1 MSEFA
6 ATAAPAIDEISRSDA
21 IVTDV
26 VADLKPKSPRKP
38 RIKPEPIKPLVHTR
52 KQVVRFPASW
62 TTELRSRALPH
73 AINPAAVKPKSAI
86 RLPSIW
92 VEELRVN
99 QSKSN
104 VHQPSVLPAE
114 KTVKR
119 VVRFPTI
126 WTRELRSRAT
136 GLTLQP
142 SISKPKSA
150 TRLPSAWAAILR
162 VHAGQSIIVE
172 RPLPLPESSIECDVN
187 IKRIVEAIL
196 FAANK
201 PMTVKQIQEAFPEL
215 EQPDTLEIQT
225 ALEAIAQDYL
235 IRPIGLIKL
244 ASGYRFQIREGMAP
258 WVTRLFEEKPPRYSR
273 ALLETLSIIAYR
285 QPVTRGEIEDIRGV
299 SVSSG
304 IIHTLLEREWIRVI
318 AHKEVPGRP
327 ALYGT
332 TKQFL
337 DYFNLTSL
345 SELPTLE
352 EIANLDFSNEHTQQE
367 PRERPQTHTAESE
380 SESQS
385 GLQSTNPEVE
395 SDSSQTDREAE
406 VESENRTL
414 H

>member
-1 MSEFA
+1 VPILA
-6 ATAAPAIDEISRSDA
+6 QKTA
-21 IVTDV
+21 
-26 VADLKPKSPRKP
+26 
-38 RIKPEPIKPLVHTR
+38 
-52 KQVVRFPASW
+52 VRFPLVW
-62 TTELRSRALPH
+62 TAELRDKPLP
-73 AINPAAVKPKSAI
+73 IMVPPRPKS
-86 RLPSIW
+86 
-92 VEELRVN
+92 
-99 QSKSN
+99 K
-104 VHQPSVLPAE
+104 
-114 KTVKR
+114 
-119 VVRFPTI
+119 
-126 WTRELRSRAT
+126 
-136 GLTLQP
+136 
-142 SISKPKSA
+142 
-150 TRLPSAWAAILR
+150 TRLPEAWADTLR
-162 VHAGQSIIVE
+162 AANANPIVHQ
-172 RPLPLPESSIECDVN
+172 RPVQLPESSIECDVN

-201 PMTVKQIQEAFPEL
+201 PMTIKQIQQAFPEL
-215 EQPDTLEIQT
+215 EQPDTLEIQQ

-235 IRPIGLIKL
+235 TRPIGLKQL
-244 ASGYRFQIREGMAP
+244 ASGYRFQIREGLAP

-352 EIANLDFSNEHTQQE
+352 EIADLDFSNEQTQQE
-367 PRERPQTHTAESE
+367 YRERTQTTPAETETVSIDAAAPQSAGLEASDAETGIE
-380 SESQS
+380 
-385 GLQSTNPEVE
+385 G
-395 SDSSQTDREAE
+395 
-406 VESENRTL
+406 RTL

>member
-6 ATAAPAIDEISRSDA
+6 ATAVAAIDESSYSEVA
-21 IVTDV
+21 VSDV
-26 VADLKPKSPRKP
+26 VVSETRPKASRKP
-38 RIKPEPIKPLVHTR
+38 RSKPEPPTVVVQASK
-52 KQVVRFPASW
+52 KVVRFPAIW
-62 TTELRSRALPH
+62 TAELRANQRASN
-73 AINPAAVKPKSAI
+73 INQQPVLVSEKMVKK
-86 RLPSIW
+86 
-92 VEELRVN
+92 
-99 QSKSN
+99 
-104 VHQPSVLPAE
+104 
-114 KTVKR
+114 
-119 VVRFPTI
+119 VVRFPKL
-126 WTRELRSRAT
+126 WTPELRRRAT
-136 GLTLQP
+136 KFKTGQN
-142 SISKPKSA
+142 ISKPKSA
-150 TRLPSAWAAILR
+150 TRLPSAWVAKLR
-162 VHAGQSIIVE
+162 VHAVQPIIVE
-172 RPLPLPESSIECDVN
+172 RPLPLPEQSIECDVN

-235 IRPIGLIKL
+235 VRPIGLIKL

-299 SVSSG
+299 SVSTG
-304 IIHTLLEREWIRVI
+304 IIHTLLEREWVRVI

-352 EIANLDFSNEHTQQE
+352 EISHLDFNNEHIQQE
-367 PRERPQTHTAESE
+367 NSERSQTHTAESE
-380 SESQS
+380 SQSQS
-385 GLQSTNPEVE
+385 PFQSTDPEVE
-395 SDSSQTDREAE
+395 HDTQQADRETD
-406 VESENRTL
+406 VDSENRTL

>member
-1 MSEFA
+1 MSESA
-6 ATAAPAIDEISRSDA
+6 VTAVPAIDESSHSE
-21 IVTDV
+21 IVVSDV
-26 VADLKPKSPRKP
+26 VSETKLKPPRKP
-38 RIKPEPIKPLVHTR
+38 RSKQVPLTVVVQAKKKVVRFPAIWTSELRNQVPIHSFKSGNGKTR
-52 KQVVRFPASW
+52 TVVRLAPSWTAKLRVNQGMSNLTQQPVPVSEKTGKQVVRFPKVW
-62 TTELRSRALPH
+62 THALRSQ
-73 AINPAAVKPKSAI
+73 ST
-86 RLPSIW
+86 RL
-92 VEELRVN
+92 
-99 QSKSN
+99 
-104 VHQPSVLPAE
+104 
-114 KTVKR
+114 
-119 VVRFPTI
+119 TI
-126 WTRELRSRAT
+126 W
-136 GLTLQP
+136 P
-142 SISKPKSA
+142 KISKPKSA
-150 TRLPSAWAAILR
+150 TRLPSVWAAKLR
-162 VHAGQSIIVE
+162 VHAVQPIITE
-172 RPLPLPESSIECDVN
+172 RPLPLPEPSIECDVN

-258 WVTRLFEEKPPRYSR
+258 WVTRLFEERPPRYSR

-304 IIHTLLEREWIRVI
+304 IIHTLLEREWVRVI

-352 EIANLDFSNEHTQQE
+352 EISHLDFSNDHIQQE
-367 PRERPQTHTAESE
+367 NRERSQTHTAESE

-385 GLQSTNPEVE
+385 AFQSTNPEVE
-395 SDSSQTDREAE
+395 HDTQQTGCEAD
-406 VESENRTL
+406 VDSENRTL

>member
-1 MSEFA
+1 
-6 ATAAPAIDEISRSDA
+6 
-21 IVTDV
+21 
-26 VADLKPKSPRKP
+26 
-38 RIKPEPIKPLVHTR
+38 
-52 KQVVRFPASW
+52 
-62 TTELRSRALPH
+62 
-73 AINPAAVKPKSAI
+73 
-86 RLPSIW
+86 
-92 VEELRVN
+92 
-99 QSKSN
+99 
-104 VHQPSVLPAE
+104 
-114 KTVKR
+114 
-119 VVRFPTI
+119 
-126 WTRELRSRAT
+126 
-136 GLTLQP
+136 
-142 SISKPKSA
+142 
-150 TRLPSAWAAILR
+150 
-162 VHAGQSIIVE
+162 
-172 RPLPLPESSIECDVN
+172 VN

-258 WVTRLFEEKPPRYSR
+258 WVTRLFEERPPRYSR

-304 IIHTLLEREWIRVI
+304 IIHTLLEREWVRVI

-352 EIANLDFSNEHTQQE
+352 EISHLDFSNEHIQQE
-367 PRERPQTHTAESE
+367 NRERSQTHTAESE
-380 SESQS
+380 SETQS
-385 GLQSTNPEVE
+385 PFQSTNPEVE
-395 SDSSQTDREAE
+395 HDTQQTGCEAD
-406 VESENRTL
+406 VDSENRTL

>member
-1 MSEFA
+1 MSESVP
-6 ATAAPAIDEISRSDA
+6 TAAAAIDESSLSVA
-21 IVTDV
+21 VVSDV
-26 VADLKPKSPRKP
+26 VPDVKPKAPRKP
-38 RIKPEPIKPLVHTR
+38 RIKPEPVTVVVQAR
-52 KQVVRFPASW
+52 KKVVRFPK
-62 TTELRSRALPH
+62 
-73 AINPAAVKPKSAI
+73 V
-86 RLPSIW
+86 
-92 VEELRVN
+92 
-99 QSKSN
+99 
-104 VHQPSVLPAE
+104 
-114 KTVKR
+114 
-119 VVRFPTI
+119 
-126 WTRELRSRAT
+126 WTRECRSRPPKHAVE
-136 GLTLQP
+136 
-142 SISKPKSA
+142 SIVGKPKPAVRLALGWAAQLRASQWHKTKPGVDQPPVVIKPKTCKKATRFPAAWTRDLQRQPVQVAHEPSRRKLKSA
-150 TRLPSAWAAILR
+150 ARLPSALAASLR
-162 VHAGQSIIVE
+162 LHPVRTIMVE
-172 RPLPLPESSIECDVN
+172 RPLPKLSVECDVN

-337 DYFNLTSL
+337 DYFNLSSL
-345 SELPTLE
+345 SELPTLA
-352 EIANLDFSNEHTQQE
+352 EIAHIDFSNEPIQQE
-367 PRERPQTHTAESE
+367 PRERPQTHSTESE
-380 SESQS
+380 SESQNAF
-385 GLQSTNPEVE
+385 QST
-395 SDSSQTDREAE
+395 DTEAE
-406 VESENRTL
+406 HAAQQADAETGSGENRTL